1 MAAGPF
7 FQVRPAPTA
16 SAYNLGKPRTSL
28 RVPGLF
34 TLRDNVPRRIEGI
47 FGMMK
52 LLKSLTL
59 AVVLIASGACIAAT
73 PVKPTTLTVLS
84 SGGIMGAVRAIAPR
98 YEQATG
104 VKLRIEAAPSMG
116 DTPQAIPNRLARHE
130 PADVLLMVGSA
141 LDKLVAT
148 GQVRKASRVD
158 LGKSYIAM
166 AVKQGAAKPDIS
178 SMDAFRKTLLDSTSV
193 AYSDSASG
201 VYLLHELFPQMRLGD
216 GFAAKARMIPAEPV
230 GAVVARG
237 QAQLGFQQLSEL
249 KPVPGITIVGLIPQ
263 QAQKMTLY
271 SGAVATSSTQ
281 PEAAQALLDYMAS
294 KAAAKAIE
302 DSGLTPIVT
311 Q

>member
-1 MAAGPF
+1 M
-7 FQVRPAPTA
+7 
-16 SAYNLGKPRTSL
+16 L
-28 RVPGLF
+28 
-34 TLRDNVPRRIEGI
+34 
-47 FGMMK
+47 K
-52 LLKSLTL
+52 LLKSLML
-59 AVVLIASGACIAAT
+59 AGVLIASGACVAVT

-84 SGGIMGAVRAIAPR
+84 SGGIMGAIRAIAPG

-104 VKLRIEAAPSMG
+104 VKLHIEAAPSMG
-116 DTPQAIPNRLARHE
+116 DTPQAIPNRLAHNE

-141 LDKLVAT
+141 LDTLVAT
-148 GQVRKASRVD
+148 GQARKASRVD

-166 AVKQGAAKPDIS
+166 AVKEGAAKPDIS
-178 SMDAFRKTLLDSTSV
+178 SMDAFRKTLLDSKSV

-201 VYLLHELFPQMRLGD
+201 VYLSHELFPRMRLGD
-216 GFAAKARMIPAEPV
+216 AFAAKARMIPAEPV

-281 PEAAQALLDYMAS
+281 PEAAQALLNYMAS
-294 KAAAKAIE
+294 KDAAKAIE
-302 DSGLTPIVT
+302 ESGLTPLVAK
-311 Q
+311 